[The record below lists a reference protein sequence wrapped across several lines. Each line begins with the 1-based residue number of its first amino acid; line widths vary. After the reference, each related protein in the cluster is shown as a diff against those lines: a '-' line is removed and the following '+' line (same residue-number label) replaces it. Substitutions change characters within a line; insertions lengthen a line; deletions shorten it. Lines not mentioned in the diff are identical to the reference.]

1 MTLSADGT
9 ISGTPTR
16 GGLTFQPVF
25 QVTDFRGAT
34 AQIGYGLGVTTRRT
48 LSIPADADTMAKS
61 AVSYKDYNYGTSNGL
76 MIVKS
81 ANTSPLYTDAIGFL
95 RFVLPALA
103 QGERLEAAR
112 FSFIIGG
119 TSTIT
124 ATLTASMLADAGDA
138 WVEGV
143 LPGSASTG
151 TALTYTNRPTALN
164 ASVAAATL
172 SGSLAPNVRLSM
184 DILPQCAATLASDP
198 TGILGLVISSNV
210 ITSINIC
217 SRENPAAAR
226 PTVELDITHAPLIT
240 VSRPLSVTANLPA
253 GQGLILNTSVADIS
267 SVTNTWGKVS
277 GPGTVTFADPNS
289 ASTTATFS
297 APGRYS
303 LKLTSDDGELVTQR
317 LLDIQVA
324 SNSTSTKADNLVLY
338 YRFDESSGTT
348 AADSASS
355 GTAHPGTLS
364 SASSLIWSP
373 AGGRTLGALNFTAN
387 GLSVQTP
394 DADNLDNT
402 NRLSVAL
409 WVNPTAGALDANP
422 RGLVSKRSSNN
433 VQDSYSIYMQSGRI
447 YARFN
452 GSNFTLNTTD
462 PVLTG
467 GNWTHVAAVYDGT
480 KAGTSGCVTIYINGV
495 AAPLTGANETDTSI
509 ANTTSALLI
518 GQLGGSPTYTFLGLM
533 DEVRIYRNRTLSA
546 ADVADLLT
554 TDAPCLTVTAPAG
567 DLTSGQA
574 FALAASIT
582 DGGLAPSADGFSV
595 QWSKVAGSP
604 NVAFTAP
611 TALSTNATATGAGT
625 ISLRLAADNGSV
637 ATFVDAG
644 FTISA
649 STLNY
654 AAWAAQ
660 VSWPV
665 GADSSASGDPDGD
678 GLANLFE
685 YALNFDPLTADPAA
699 NRPSVSTSGG
709 HLALTFTRD
718 PAMNTLTYEVQT
730 SPDLGANSW
739 TTIARAAAG
748 STTTDVNGGTL
759 SISEASAGDLLRVT
773 VVDAATFDGVPR
785 RFLRLQ
791 VTQP

>member
-1 MTLSADGT
+1 
-9 ISGTPTR
+9 
-16 GGLTFQPVF
+16 
-25 QVTDFRGAT
+25 
-34 AQIGYGLGVTTRRT
+34 
-48 LSIPADADTMAKS
+48 
-61 AVSYKDYNYGTSNGL
+61 
-76 MIVKS
+76 
-81 ANTSPLYTDAIGFL
+81 
-95 RFVLPALA
+95 
-103 QGERLEAAR
+103 
-112 FSFIIGG
+112 
-119 TSTIT
+119 
-124 ATLTASMLADAGDA
+124 MLADAGDA

-394 DADNLDNT
+394 DADTVSYTHLT
-402 NRLSVAL
+402 L
-409 WVNPTAGALDANP
+409 PT
-422 RGLVSKRSSNN
+422 
-433 VQDSYSIYMQSGRI
+433 
-447 YARFN
+447 
-452 GSNFTLNTTD
+452 T
-462 PVLTG
+462 
-467 GNWTHVAAVYDGT
+467 
-480 KAGTSGCVTIYINGV
+480 
-495 AAPLTGANETDTSI
+495 E
-509 ANTTSALLI
+509 
-518 GQLGGSPTYTFLGLM
+518 
-533 DEVRIYRNRTLSA
+533 
-546 ADVADLLT
+546 
-554 TDAPCLTVTAPAG
+554 
-567 DLTSGQA
+567 
-574 FALAASIT
+574 
-582 DGGLAPSADGFSV
+582 
-595 QWSKVAGSP
+595 
-604 NVAFTAP
+604 
-611 TALSTNATATGAGT
+611 
-625 ISLRLAADNGSV
+625 
-637 ATFVDAG
+637 
-644 FTISA
+644 
-649 STLNY
+649 
-654 AAWAAQ
+654 
-660 VSWPV
+660 
-665 GADSSASGDPDGD
+665 
-678 GLANLFE
+678 
-685 YALNFDPLTADPAA
+685 
-699 NRPSVSTSGG
+699 
-709 HLALTFTRD
+709 
-718 PAMNTLTYEVQT
+718 
-730 SPDLGANSW
+730 
-739 TTIARAAAG
+739 
-748 STTTDVNGGTL
+748 
-759 SISEASAGDLLRVT
+759 RV
-773 VVDAATFDGVPR
+773 
-785 RFLRLQ
+785 
-791 VTQP
+791 